1 MSDQEMLWTES
12 RSKFYKQPARM
23 TRWADP
29 ITSYQA
35 AASVDLNKS
44 QKIVMSAFRTRNSMT
59 DEELVIQVARI
70 GLKLSQ
76 SGCRS
81 RRKELVVMGVLR
93 DSGVKEK
100 TAANR
105 STIVWELTQ

>member
-1 MSDQEMLWTES
+1 MSDQEMLWTEDRS
-12 RSKFYKQPARM
+12 RFYKEPAKM

-59 DEELVIQVARI
+59 DEELVIQVAKI

-81 RRKELVVMGVLR
+81 RRKELVAMGVLR

-100 TAANR
+100 TAAGR
-105 STIVWELTQ
+105 STTVWELIQ

>member
-1 MSDQEMLWTES
+1 MSDQEMLWTEG
-12 RSKFYKQPARM
+12 RSKFYKEPVRM

-59 DEELVIQVARI
+59 DEELVLQVVKI

-93 DSGVKEK
+93 DSGVREK
-100 TAANR
+100 TAAGR
-105 STIVWELTQ
+105 STTVWELIQ